1 MGHMFEM
8 LMPAG
13 VYVGGGGGDIG
24 AAIIVERSQ
33 CLR

>member
-13 VYVGGGGGDIG
+13 VYVDGGSDIG

-33 CLR
+33 WLK

>member
-1 MGHMFEM
+1 MFEM

-13 VYVGGGGGDIG
+13 VYVGGGGGGDIG